1 VPEPRSRPPFLTA
14 LLAGLCAALG
24 LLAAPFAQAQTLPSF
39 AADGALTICTNP
51 TLPPMTFM
59 GGAGGGDLVGE
70 DIDVGRA
77 LGGVWHVPVS
87 FVSMDFVGLFPSL
100 AAGRCGMV
108 ISAVLRQPAREAR
121 FDAVPYQPTALV
133 VVARSGTARLAS
145 MADLSGKVL
154 AVQSGTSY
162 AARIAQENIAL
173 AAAGRPPII
182 IQQYPTEDEVVQQVL
197 IGRAFAF
204 VSQDVELY
212 FRQAQLHGKVA
223 VIIQPD
229 YPEYR
234 NFAIY
239 IRKDAHD
246 RALLE
251 AAIAGLHDSG
261 QMERIR
267 GHWQI
272 TPAAAAAIQGA
283 GGAGAAES
291 RFDWRVFTAALAS
304 PATLRGAAVTVVMA
318 VLAHLSAILI
328 AIPMAMVLN
337 GRDSL
342 LKSAIRA
349 YVALF
354 RAAPTLLQL
363 LFVWNAL
370 PQFFPIFRESWFTP
384 FLAAWIALS
393 INEAAY
399 QVEINRA
406 ALQAIDPGQALAGDA
421 LGMTRMQVY
430 RHVIFPQAL
439 RIALPPT
446 INEFITLIKT
456 TSLASVISLQELLAV
471 TQINVARTFAFTE
484 YYAAAL
490 VYYLVIVFF
499 FLGLQRRIERR
510 FAWAD
515 RIGASRLGV
524 RDEPA

>member
-1 VPEPRSRPPFLTA
+1 MARLLAGFLVL
-14 LLAGLCAALG
+14 LLAGLGAAFG
-24 LLAAPFAQAQTLPSF
+24 PVAPPARAQTPPRPAF
-39 AADGALTICTNP
+39 AADGTLTVCTNP
-51 TLPPMTFM
+51 TLPPMSFM
-59 GGAGGGDLVGE
+59 GGAAGGDMVGE

-77 LGGVWHVPVS
+77 LGAYWHVPVT

-100 AAGRCGMV
+100 AAGRCGIV
-108 ISAVLRQPAREAR
+108 ISGVLRQQAREAR

-133 VVARSGTARLAS
+133 VVARAGTARVAS
-145 MADLSGKVL
+145 MAALSGKVL

-162 AARIAQENIAL
+162 AARVAQENTAL

-223 VIIQPD
+223 VIVQPD

-234 NFAIY
+234 DFAIY
-239 IRKDAHD
+239 MRKDAQD
-246 RALLE
+246 RARLQDAVTALR
-251 AAIAGLHDSG
+251 DSG
-261 QMERIR
+261 QMAQIR
-267 GHWQI
+267 QRWQI
-272 TPAAAAAIQGA
+272 TPAAAAAVQGA
-283 GGAGAAES
+283 DGPAGG
-291 RFDWRVFTAALAS
+291 FDARVFLSALAS
-304 PATLRGAAVTVVMA
+304 PAFLRGAGVTLVMA
-318 VLAHLSAILI
+318 VLSHMTAIVI
-328 AIPMAMVLN
+328 AIPMALVLN
-337 GRDSL
+337 GRDGL
-342 LKSAIRA
+342 LKSGVRA

-370 PQFFPIFRESWFTP
+370 PQFLPVFREAWFTP
-384 FLAAWIALS
+384 FLAAWISLS

-446 INEFITLIKT
+446 INEFISLIKT

-490 VYYLVIVFF
+490 VYYLLIVFF

-515 RIGASRLGV
+515 RLGADR
-524 RDEPA
+524 R

>member
-1 VPEPRSRPPFLTA
+1 MLGAPLVRIFLCVCM
-14 LLAGLCAALG
+14 LLG
-24 LLAAPFAQAQTLPSF
+24 LLAAPGARAQAPSF
-39 AADGALTICTNP
+39 AAGGLTVCTNP
-51 TLPPMTFM
+51 TLPPMTFVN
-59 GGAGGGDLVGE
+59 GSDSSDLAGV
-70 DIDVGRA
+70 DIDVSRR
-77 LGGVWHVPVS
+77 LGTYWHVPVT

-100 AAGRCGMV
+100 EAGRCGMV
-108 ISAVLRQPAREAR
+108 ISGVVRQPAREVK
-121 FDAVPYQPTALV
+121 FDAVPYQPTSLV
-133 VVARSGTARLAS
+133 VVARAGTAPVTS

-154 AVQSGTSY
+154 AVESGTSY
-162 AARIAQENIAL
+162 AARIAQENVAL
-173 AAAGRPPII
+173 AAAGRPAIE
-182 IQQYPTEDEVVQQVL
+182 IQQYPTEDQVVQQVL

-204 VSQDVELY
+204 VSQDVELA
-212 FRQAQLHGKVA
+212 FRQTQLNGKVS
-223 VIIQPD
+223 VIFQPD

-239 IRKDAHD
+239 IRKDARD
-246 RALLE
+246 RAAL
-251 AAIAGLHDSG
+251 AGAIAALHDSG
-261 QMERIR
+261 QMAPILQRWRLVPGGGAQEGTAKAASGFNWR
-267 GHWQI
+267 
-272 TPAAAAAIQGA
+272 TFASALVSPAFARAAAI
-283 GGAGAAES
+283 
-291 RFDWRVFTAALAS
+291 TLA
-304 PATLRGAAVTVVMA
+304 MA
-318 VLAHLSAILI
+318 VLSHMTAIAL
-328 AIPMAMVLN
+328 AIPMAMVMN
-337 GRDSL
+337 GRDGL

-370 PQFFPIFRESWFTP
+370 PQFLPVFREAWFTP
-384 FLAAWIALS
+384 FLAAWISLS

-446 INEFITLIKT
+446 INEFISLIKT

-471 TQINVARTFAFTE
+471 TQINVARTFEFTE

-490 VYYLVIVFF
+490 IYYLLIVFF
-499 FLGLQRRIERR
+499 FLWVQKRIERR

-515 RIGASRLGV
+515 RLKATSH
-524 RDEPA
+524 AAA